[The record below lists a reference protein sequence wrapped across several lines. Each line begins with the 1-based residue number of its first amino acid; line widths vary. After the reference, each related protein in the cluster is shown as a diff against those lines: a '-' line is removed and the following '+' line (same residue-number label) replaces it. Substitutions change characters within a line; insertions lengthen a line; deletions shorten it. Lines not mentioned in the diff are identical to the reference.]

1 MLNALPEE
9 ERSHGTISNKIYYKY
24 VKEGG
29 NVVFTFFLIAVFIAS
44 EVRDL
49 FYECDLLFCS

>member
-9 ERSHGTISNKIYYKY
+9 ERSHGTISNKIYYTY

-29 NVVFTFFLIAVFIAS
+29 NIVSTVLLIAIFLAS
-44 EVRDL
+44 EVRN
-49 FYECDLLFCS
+49 